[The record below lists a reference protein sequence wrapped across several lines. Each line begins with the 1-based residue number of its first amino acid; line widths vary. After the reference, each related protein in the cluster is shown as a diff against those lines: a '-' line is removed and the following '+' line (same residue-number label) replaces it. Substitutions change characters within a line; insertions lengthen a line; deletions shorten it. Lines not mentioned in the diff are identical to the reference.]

1 VDPSKE
7 LLEALKNGDVV
18 RVKELLE
25 EGADANVKD
34 NSGAT
39 PLHFVAILYVDEI
52 GAYIAELLIKYGA
65 DVNAKDENGYA
76 PLHWAVTLGKS
87 RIINVLL
94 ENGADVNA
102 KDNIGST
109 PLHRVVV
116 SHEESKRSNIAK
128 VLIEH
133 GADVNARN
141 HQGLTPLHMA
151 TTLGKVDVT
160 KVLLENGADPNVTL
174 QSLTPLH
181 VAAFAGYPD
190 IVELLL
196 KHGADPSIRDSDGK
210 TALDFARES
219 NRKDVVKIIEE
230 FISRSGG
237 KSIRTI
243 MEEEEEWEEEEGEEE
258 EFPEEEE
265 EEESEEEEEESLLA
279 VPFELDEDDGS
290 EFFLGR
296 IEVGD
301 TIYVEIDADP
311 ENIYILTISMLDG
324 KRNLLSTRVKGG
336 STLSYKVPL
345 SCEASIVLK
354 CSNCSG
360 EPEGTLTVN
369 IARASHKAPRCPKC
383 GMPLEPG
390 AKYCGYCGAKVA

>member
-1 VDPSKE
+1 
-7 LLEALKNGDVV
+7 
-18 RVKELLE
+18 
-25 EGADANVKD
+25 VKD
-34 NSGAT
+34 KSGAT
-39 PLHFVAILYVDEI
+39 PLHYDAILYVDEI
-52 GAYIAELLIKYGA
+52 DAYIAELLIKYGA
-65 DVNAKDENGYA
+65 DVNNKDENGYA

-116 SHEESKRSNIAK
+116 SDEESKRSNIAK

-181 VAAFAGYPD
+181 VAAFAGYSD

-237 KSIRTI
+237 Q
-243 MEEEEEWEEEEGEEE
+243 
-258 EFPEEEE
+258 
-265 EEESEEEEEESLLA
+265 
-279 VPFELDEDDGS
+279 
-290 EFFLGR
+290 
-296 IEVGD
+296 
-301 TIYVEIDADP
+301 IY
-311 ENIYILTISMLDG
+311 
-324 KRNLLSTRVKGG
+324 
-336 STLSYKVPL
+336 
-345 SCEASIVLK
+345 
-354 CSNCSG
+354 
-360 EPEGTLTVN
+360 
-369 IARASHKAPRCPKC
+369 
-383 GMPLEPG
+383 
-390 AKYCGYCGAKVA
+390 

>member
-1 VDPSKE
+1 M
-7 LLEALKNGDVV
+7 
-18 RVKELLE
+18 
-25 EGADANVKD
+25 
-34 NSGAT
+34 
-39 PLHFVAILYVDEI
+39 
-52 GAYIAELLIKYGA
+52 IKHGA
-65 DVNAKDENGYA
+65 DVNSKDERSIT
-76 PLHWAVTLGKS
+76 PLHWAVAFGKS

-94 ENGADVNA
+94 ENGADINA
-102 KDNIGST
+102 IADTFGT
-109 PLHRVVV
+109 PLHWIAARLSLSDKV
-116 SHEESKRSNIAK
+116 NIAK
-128 VLIEH
+128 LLIEH
-133 GADVNARN
+133 GADVNSV
-141 HQGLTPLHMA
+141 HHGLTPLHLAAMS
-151 TTLGKVDVT
+151 GNVDIA
-160 KVLLENGADPNVTL
+160 KVLLENGADANVNV
-174 QSLTPLH
+174 QGLTPLH
-181 VAAFAGYPD
+181 LAASSGYAD

-243 MEEEEEWEEEEGEEE
+243 MEEEEE
-258 EFPEEEE
+258 
-265 EEESEEEEEESLLA
+265 ESEEEEEEEECLLA

-301 TIYVEIDADP
+301 TIYVEIDADS

-369 IARASHKAPRCPKC
+369 IARAPHKAPRCPRC

-390 AKYCGYCGAKVA
+390 AKYCGFCGAKVA

>member
-18 RVKELLE
+18 RLKELLE

-39 PLHFVAILYVDEI
+39 LLHFVAILYVDEI

-76 PLHWAVTLGKS
+76 PLHWAVALGKS

-116 SHEESKRSNIAK
+116 LDEESKRSNIAK

-151 TTLGKVDVT
+151 TTLGEVDVT

-243 MEEEEEWEEEEGEEE
+243 MEEEEE
-258 EFPEEEE
+258 
-265 EEESEEEEEESLLA
+265 EEEEESLLA

-301 TIYVEIDADP
+301 TIYVEIDADS

-369 IARASHKAPRCPKC
+369 IGRASHKALRCPKC

-390 AKYCGYCGAKVA
+390 AKYCGYCGAKVAE